1 MAELQKEKE
10 ISQNCFGKEKENFD
24 KNTKIKNRNT
34 GQLYYLKNLSDTLI
48 L

>member
-1 MAELQKEKE
+1 MSELQREKE
-10 ISQNCFGKEKENFD
+10 ISQNFLVKEQENFD